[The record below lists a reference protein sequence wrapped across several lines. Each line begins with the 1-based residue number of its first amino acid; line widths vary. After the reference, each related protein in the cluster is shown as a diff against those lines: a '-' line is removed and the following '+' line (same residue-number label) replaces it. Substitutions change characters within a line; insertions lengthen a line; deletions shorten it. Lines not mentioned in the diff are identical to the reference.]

1 MRLARIFARV
11 IGASLRVLAR
21 RLFRGPRRPGWS
33 LTTEL
38 AWASVRSG
46 VGGWT
51 RHGVTELR
59 ALPTLLGA
67 DARVRRETVD
77 AGGIAAEWISP
88 AAGEAPDRAILYL
101 HGGGY
106 VWGYG
111 SHRETATLAA
121 GTPARVLSVDYRLA
135 PEHPFPAAHDDC
147 LAAYRWLVAHGVAP
161 DRIVI
166 AGDSAGG
173 ALVIGTLLSL
183 RDAGEI
189 LPAGGLLISPWIDPL
204 ATGGSIEDNA
214 PYDVGDR
221 EYLVACI
228 NEYME
233 GKVPEDPRVVA
244 LKGDLTGLPPLFIT
258 IGSCEMLL
266 DQAHALHAKARAE
279 GVESRLV
286 EYPDQFHGLWQLAP
300 WFPEAARAVSE
311 MSDFV
316 RARTP

>member
-1 MRLARIFARV
+1 M
-11 IGASLRVLAR
+11 
-21 RLFRGPRRPGWS
+21 
-33 LTTEL
+33 
-38 AWASVRSG
+38 
-46 VGGWT
+46 
-51 RHGVTELR
+51 TELR

-88 AAGEAPDRAILYL
+88 AAGEAPDRVILYL

-106 VWGYG
+106 VWGCG

-121 GTPARVLSVDYRLA
+121 DTPARVLSVDYRLA

-147 LAAYRWLVAHGVAP
+147 LTAYRWLVAQGVAP

-173 ALVIGTLLSL
+173 ALATGTLLSL
-183 RDAGEI
+183 RDAGET

-244 LKGDLTGLPPLFIT
+244 LRGDLTGLPPLFIT

-266 DQAHALHAKARAE
+266 DQARALHAKTRAE

-286 EYPDQFHGLWQLAP
+286 EYPDQFHGHWQLAP
-300 WFPEAARAVSE
+300 WLPEAARAVSE